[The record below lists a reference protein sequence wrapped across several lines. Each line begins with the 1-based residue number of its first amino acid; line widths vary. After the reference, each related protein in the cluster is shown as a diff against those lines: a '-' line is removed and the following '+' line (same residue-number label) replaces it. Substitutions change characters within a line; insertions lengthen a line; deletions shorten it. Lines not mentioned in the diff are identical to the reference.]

1 MPSIGVVVAIIQHG
15 RVLLTQ
21 REDSEVWC
29 LPGGAVEDAESL
41 AEAAAREA
49 CEETGLQVHLTR
61 LVGMYSQP
69 QWHHGGNH
77 FALFAAEPIGGA
89 LRLAAGETVEVGFFD
104 RGALPEPLVW
114 WHEQP
119 ITDTFDGVVG
129 AARVIAGGWPFDQQL
144 TRAEI
149 YALRDQSGL
158 SRQQFYLQHWARL
171 QPGVDESA
179 EEQHA

>member
-15 RVLLTQ
+15 RILLTK
-21 REDSEVWC
+21 REDSDVWC

-41 AEAAAREA
+41 EQAAAREA
-49 CEETGLQVHLTR
+49 FEETGLQVRLTR

-69 QWHHGGNH
+69 RWHHGGNH
-77 FALFAAEPIGGA
+77 FALFAASVVGGA
-89 LRLAAGETVEVGFFD
+89 LQLASDETVDAGFFD
-104 RGALPEPLVW
+104 RVQLPQPLVW
-114 WHEQP
+114 WHHQP
-119 ITDTFDGVVG
+119 IDDALDDLAGVVRTIEG
-129 AARVIAGGWPFDQQL
+129 AWPFDQQL

-149 YALRDQSGL
+149 YALRERSGL

-171 QPGVDESA
+171 QPGGDDSA